1 MNPQMRKGM
10 SSFREWLI
18 SHVGL
23 MSTAALAASLV
34 ALYFAI
40 VNHFRPP
47 PPTGILECMTT
58 GLPDL
63 TVVCSVEGFN
73 FSNGTVDFGDGRP
86 KKEFQNAETSEEPND
101 AVSFFWRYREPGS
114 YRVNLVVTGES
125 GSDNA
130 NQGVEVSRSDKLKN
144 SISFEKLSI
153 TGRIVSEIV
162 RKKKVFSVSRRLS
175 RGFFRESRSRYRI
188 RFEPETGWSFAIDGC
203 KFQRI
208 DSQFYEYQRISTQK
222 DRGIFEFV
230 LENSSIFR
238 GFEDG
243 WLYGTIECEQ
253 VSTNEGGT
261 IESESTEKIAID
273 RYGIHEVALN
283 SEKADNPVLFG
294 KDAEVEWALVVVG
307 GDEHRRKH
315 PDGVVR
321 LKEINVSLVDIPI
334 IHLEERRFMAYLKI
348 EPRDP

>member
-1 MNPQMRKGM
+1 MNSQIRKGR
-10 SSFREWLI
+10 SSFWEWLI

-23 MSTAALAASLV
+23 MSAVAVAVSLV
-34 ALYFAI
+34 ALCFAI

-47 PPTGILECMTT
+47 TPTGVLECMTA

-73 FSNGTVDFGDGRP
+73 FSNGTVDFGDRRP
-86 KKEFQNAETSEEPND
+86 KKEFQNVEASEDPND

-114 YRVNLVVTGES
+114 YRVNMVVKGES
-125 GSDNA
+125 GSDNVA
-130 NQGVEVSRSDKLKN
+130 QTVEVSRSDKLKN
-144 SISFEKLSI
+144 SISVEKLSI
-153 TGRIVSEIV
+153 TGRLVSEIV

-188 RFEPETGWSFAIDGC
+188 RFEPETGWSFAVDGC

-208 DSQFYEYQRISTQK
+208 NSQFYEYQRISTQK

-230 LENSSIFR
+230 LENSSIFS

-253 VSTNEGGT
+253 ISTSEGGT
-261 IESESTEKIAID
+261 IESESAEKFSID

-283 SEKADNPVLFG
+283 GEKAENPVLFG
-294 KDAEVEWALVVVG
+294 ENADVEWQMLG
-307 GDEHRRKH
+307 NRKNLGD
-315 PDGVVR
+315 VVR
-321 LKEINVSLVDIPI
+321 LKEIDVSLVDIPI
-334 IHLEERRFMAYLKI
+334 IPLEERRYKAYLKI
-348 EPRDP
+348 EPRDPE

>member
-1 MNPQMRKGM
+1 MNFQIRKKMMG
-10 SSFREWLI
+10 FWKWLI
-18 SHVGL
+18 SHERTMYVVA
-23 MSTAALAASLV
+23 SVTSLV
-34 ALYFAI
+34 ALSFAI
-40 VNHFRPP
+40 VNYFSPP

-86 KKEFQNAETSEEPND
+86 KKEFQNAEMSEESND

-130 NQGVEVSRSDKLKN
+130 SQDVEVLHSKKLRE
-144 SISFEKLSI
+144 SINVEELSI

-188 RFEPETGWSFAIDGC
+188 RFEPEAGWSFAIDGC
-203 KFQRI
+203 RFQRI

-230 LENSSIFR
+230 LENSSIFS

-294 KDAEVEWALVVVG
+294 KDAEVEWLVVVG

-334 IHLEERRFMAYLKI
+334 IPLEERRFMAYLKI